1 MELTSKQRSHLKG
14 LAMNIDALFQIGKS
28 NLTPEITNAI
38 NEVFNTHE
46 LVKITVLKN
55 CTADPKEMANMLADR
70 TGSTVVQIIGK
81 KIVLYKPF
89 KDNPVILLPRK

>member
-1 MELTSKQRSHLKG
+1 MTITSKQRAYLKG

-46 LVKITVLKN
+46 LIKISVLKN
-55 CTADPKEMANMLADR
+55 CADDPREIGEMIAER
-70 TGSTVVQIIGK
+70 TGSTVVKVIGK
-81 KIVLYKPF
+81 KIILYKPF
-89 KDNPVILLPRK
+89 KKDPVIKLP